1 MGTSTKRQQLD
12 LKRYIGPV
20 AAIAILT
27 GLFLFTAI
35 LRPAAQRPPKTP
47 GGKKKVIPEVIIL
60 GKGSKPGQVRF
71 NHVKHNSGEYS
82 ISGPI
87 LCIECHHVAQP
98 ASELAAEPPYKTVW
112 PAGRTTTLT
121 PELFAEDPI
130 KAGVAACRDCHVRPG
145 RKPKLMDAMPSIED
159 PETKEVTKITNQ
171 VAFHT
176 ACDVCHFQI
185 KFRADGSKAPEA
197 TTCSACHK
205 PIAKVGAKKR

>member
-1 MGTSTKRQQLD
+1 MKR
-12 LKRYIGPV
+12 RIGHS
-20 AAIAILT
+20 AAVLAVT
-27 GLFLFTAI
+27 GFFLHTAI
-35 LRPAAQRPPKTP
+35 LRPAAQRLTKSPAAT
-47 GGKKKVIPEVIIL
+47 KKVIPEVIIL
-60 GKGSKPGQVRF
+60 GRGSKTGQVRF
-71 NHVKHNSGEYS
+71 NHVKHNGGEYS

-98 ASELAAEPPYKTVW
+98 ASELAAEPPYKMVW
-112 PAGRTTTLT
+112 PPGRTTTLT

-130 KAGVAACRDCHVRPG
+130 KAGVAACRDCHAKAG
-145 RKPKLMDAMPSIED
+145 RKPKLMDAMPSLED
-159 PETKEVTKITNQ
+159 PETKEITKLTNQ

-205 PIAKVGAKKR
+205 PVAKAGAKKR

>member
-1 MGTSTKRQQLD
+1 MKKYMG
-12 LKRYIGPV
+12 PA
-20 AAIAILT
+20 AAIVLLT
-27 GLFLFTAI
+27 AFFLFTAI
-35 LRPAAQRPPKTP
+35 HRPTAQRLPKPPVTT
-47 GGKKKVIPEVIIL
+47 KKVIPEVIIL
-60 GKGSKPGQVRF
+60 GKGSKTGQVRF
-71 NHVKHNSGEYS
+71 NHVKHNGGEYS

-98 ASELAAEPPYKTVW
+98 ASELAAEPPYKMVW
-112 PAGRTTTLT
+112 PPGRTTTLT

-145 RKPKLMDAMPSIED
+145 RKPKLMNAMPSIED

-205 PIAKVGAKKR
+205 PVAKVGAKKR